1 MKGPKFWQP
10 NRLFDLLDN
19 VIKHAWFLPDLLI
32 HEKSATYIRIKI
44 LLGLNSRPDDGQFYI
59 SIFDIL
65 KILEYM

>member
-32 HEKSATYIRIKI
+32 HEKSATYIRIRI
-44 LLGLNSRPDDGQFYI
+44 RLE
-59 SIFDIL
+59 L
-65 KILEYM
+65 KYLVMVNFV

>member
-32 HEKSATYIRIKI
+32 HEKSATYIRIRIHLELKYVP
-44 LLGLNSRPDDGQFYI
+44 GDGQFCLN
-59 SIFDIL
+59 FDIL
-65 KILEYM
+65 KSFENL

>member
-32 HEKSATYIRIKI
+32 HEKSATYIRIRI
-44 LLGLNSRPDDGQFYI
+44 LSGLKDVLSHGPFKSQFLT
-59 SIFDIL
+59 S
-65 KILEYM
+65 

>member
-32 HEKSATYIRIKI
+32 HEKSATYIRIRI
-44 LLGLNSRPDDGQFYI
+44 LLGLNDALSHGPFKSQFLT
-59 SIFDIL
+59 S
-65 KILEYM
+65 

>member
-65 KILEYM
+65 KILEYL

>member
-32 HEKSATYIRIKI
+32 HEKSATYIRIRI
-44 LLGLNSRPDDGQFYI
+44 LSGLKDVLSHGHFKSQFLT
-59 SIFDIL
+59 S
-65 KILEYM
+65 

>member
-10 NRLFDLLDN
+10 DRLFDLLDN

-65 KILEYM
+65 KILEYL

>member
-32 HEKSATYIRIKI
+32 HEKSATYTRISNR
-44 LLGLNSRPDDGQFYI
+44 LGLNSRLGDGQFYN

-65 KILEYM
+65 KSFENF

>member
-1 MKGPKFWQP
+1 MKGPKFCQP

-65 KILEYM
+65 KILEYL